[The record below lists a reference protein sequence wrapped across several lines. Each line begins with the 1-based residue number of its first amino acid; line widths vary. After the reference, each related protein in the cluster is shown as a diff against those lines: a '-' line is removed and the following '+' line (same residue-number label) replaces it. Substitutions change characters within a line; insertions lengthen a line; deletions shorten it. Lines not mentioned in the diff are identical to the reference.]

1 MKHICIISNGAEIH
15 NEKHKISNGIYK
27 CIDNLKWVH
36 VGPEGT
42 KPGPASAHPAD
53 F

>member
-1 MKHICIISNGAEIH
+1 MGHTSTTS
-15 NEKHKISNGIYK
+15 NEKHVYKISNGISKY
-27 CIDNLKWVH
+27 IYNLRWVH